1 LSEAARDVYEANRW
15 PAWPPRTHRTGG
27 GQSTLSAFLAY
38 CFEQGITERKL
49 TPEELFAPEL
59 GCEMPV

>member
-1 LSEAARDVYEANRW
+1 MYEANRW